1 MTCLFDSR
9 GCSNPSSVRPNMIN
23 SKIEGL
29 VAAPMTAYHPDGTV
43 DLGIIP
49 SYAAFLHS
57 NGVTGV
63 FVNGTTGEGFSL
75 AVEERK
81 AIAESWMKA
90 APGNFKVIVHVSHTC
105 AVSAWDM
112 ARHAAQIGAWGIGE
126 MGSIFYSPNSVEELA
141 DCAAQ
146 TAAQAPEL
154 AYYYYHIPS
163 MSGVCFPMLEFLR
176 AAEPKIPK
184 LAGIKYTHEDLVDFE
199 LCREF
204 KDGRYDIL
212 YGRDETLLCS
222 LALGGRGAVGSTY
235 NIMAPLYTRLIAA
248 FDCSDLNEARRL
260 QRISMKVIGL
270 LAGTGS
276 FNSALKEVMNMIG
289 FNLGGVRPP
298 LRNIEA
304 AKITRLR
311 TGLKELGFFDFCSK
325 MPSIRSGISHIK
337 RDKRAEF

>member
-1 MTCLFDSR
+1 
-9 GCSNPSSVRPNMIN
+9 MIN

-43 DLGIIP
+43 DLNIIP

-57 NGVTGV
+57 NGVVGV

-75 AVEERK
+75 ALEERK
-81 AIAESWMKA
+81 AIAETWMKTA
-90 APGNFKVIVHVSHTC
+90 RGNFKVIVHVSHTC

-126 MGSIFYSPNSVEELA
+126 MGPIFYRPNSVEELT

-146 TAAQAPEL
+146 TAAQAPDR
-154 AYYYYHIPS
+154 AYYYYNMPS
-163 MSGVCFPMLEFLR
+163 MSGVRFPMIDFLR
-176 AAEPKIPK
+176 AADPIIPN

-204 KDGRYDIL
+204 KDGKYDIL

-222 LALGGRGAVGSTY
+222 LALGCRGAVGSTY
-235 NIMAPLYTRLIAA
+235 NIMAPLYTRLIDA
-248 FDCSDLNEARRL
+248 FDSSDLREARHL
-260 QRISMKVIGL
+260 QQISMNVIQL
-270 LAGTGS
+270 LVGTGS

-289 FNLGGVRPP
+289 LNLGGVRSP
-298 LRNIEA
+298 LKNIEA
-304 AKITRLR
+304 ARIARLR
-311 TGLKELGFFDFCSK
+311 SSLKELGFFDFCSK
-325 MPSIRSGISHIK
+325 VPSV
-337 RDKRAEF
+337 